1 MIIALFIK
9 KFIAYRQILGIYKL
23 FKEGEFFLSRD
34 VRTDL
39 VLEAHELIKEN
50 EFSERRDPP
59 GVEVET
65 SGDEEIRITRVKVVS
80 PEGEKAIGKPMGN
93 YITLEVPRLKRK

>member
-1 MIIALFIK
+1 M
-9 KFIAYRQILGIYKL
+9 
-23 FKEGEFFLSRD
+23 SRD

-80 PEGEKAIGKPMGN
+80 PEGEK
-93 YITLEVPRLKRK
+93 R